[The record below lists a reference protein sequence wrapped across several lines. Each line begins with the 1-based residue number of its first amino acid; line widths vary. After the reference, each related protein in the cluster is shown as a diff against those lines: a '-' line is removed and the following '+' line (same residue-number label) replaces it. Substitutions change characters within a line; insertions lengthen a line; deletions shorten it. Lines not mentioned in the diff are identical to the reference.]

1 MKALRDCQNCSADDD
16 VAVCPHEPVDP
27 FGSPCSPARTRRPP
41 LPGCRAPDAGDG
53 SYVEGAPVP
62 PLGAGRSIGTPAGTP
77 STCFTQ
83 VEIDCGVGSNSGASS
98 SGAHQ
103 IDHLSLVTP
112 ADNRFGN
119 GAERY
124 KDNWGL
130 LKV

>member
-1 MKALRDCQNCSADDD
+1 MVLTSKATQFLHSAL
-16 VAVCPHEPVDP
+16 VGPSAHL
-27 FGSPCSPARTRRPP
+27 PAP
-41 LPGCRAPDAGDG
+41 
-53 SYVEGAPVP
+53 
-62 PLGAGRSIGTPAGTP
+62 P

-124 KDNWGL
+124 KDNWDL
-130 LKV
+130 LKA